1 MAIHLFYI
9 FFCCHRQNM
18 EQFNS
23 LNSTKKIAV
32 YCDKFCYTY
41 PNIEAFYSFNPT
53 SKILNMEY
61 FVYRNDRHLLITLN
75 GFEVEWVFSAS
86 PSHMTHTSY
95 NTVVSN
101 QEIWT
106 TVTCLLFMANK
117 VRSALTVVA
126 SWQTTLMEVPYD
138 LHFNEIITI
147 TLLPKYKHII
157 GYVNIQ

>member
-23 LNSTKKIAV
+23 LNPTKKIAV
-32 YCDKFCYTY
+32 YCDTFCYTY

-86 PSHMTHTSY
+86 PSHMTHCSIQLGDMDY
-95 NTVVSN
+95 
-101 QEIWT
+101 
-106 TVTCLLFMANK
+106 CHM
-117 VRSALTVVA
+117 
-126 SWQTTLMEVPYD
+126 P
-138 LHFNEIITI
+138 TI
-147 TLLPKYKHII
+147 HGEQSSLCVDC
-157 GYVNIQ
+157 GS

>member
-23 LNSTKKIAV
+23 LNPTKKIAV
-32 YCDKFCYTY
+32 YCDTFCYTY

-53 SKILNMEY
+53 SKILNLEY

-101 QEIWT
+101 
-106 TVTCLLFMANK
+106 
-117 VRSALTVVA
+117 
-126 SWQTTLMEVPYD
+126 
-138 LHFNEIITI
+138 
-147 TLLPKYKHII
+147 
-157 GYVNIQ
+157 